1 MRPFADNT
9 IAVHGSYLASVDGL
23 VLLSPLLHVRGFGV
37 KIGSA
42 KQVQTVYD
50 GEEFERRG
58 VRAKKIDLAKFGTR
72 HNSIL
77 RYCRVDKEA
86 IGVVVSQDGN
96 VRVVMT
102 VGRSLVL
109 WDNVKL
115 LRYSAFTKDEVDEA
129 QRWRNRKRTI
139 RPQLGYTDTPKTL
152 NALLRVLDE

>member
-1 MRPFADNT
+1 
-9 IAVHGSYLASVDGL
+9 
-23 VLLSPLLHVRGFGV
+23 
-37 KIGSA
+37 
-42 KQVQTVYD
+42 
-50 GEEFERRG
+50 
-58 VRAKKIDLAKFGTR
+58 
-72 HNSIL
+72 
-77 RYCRVDKEA
+77 
-86 IGVVVSQDGN
+86 
-96 VRVVMT
+96 MT